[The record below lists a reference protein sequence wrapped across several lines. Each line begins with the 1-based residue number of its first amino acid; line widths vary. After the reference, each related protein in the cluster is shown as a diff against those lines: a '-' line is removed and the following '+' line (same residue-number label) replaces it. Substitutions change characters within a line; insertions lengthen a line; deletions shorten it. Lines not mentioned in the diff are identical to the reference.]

1 MWVDEKG
8 INFMKRVINFNAGPA
23 ALPMEVLRK
32 AQEEMLDWQSTGMSV
47 MEVSHRS
54 SEYEAMHNESQELFR
69 KLAGMGPEWK
79 ILFMTGGASTQF
91 FMVPMNYLFGKRK
104 ATYVVTGH
112 WSKAA
117 KREAQHFGSVDVIST
132 ENKDGSFTR
141 IPKQEELKI
150 DSSSTY
156 VHMTSNNTIYGS
168 QWQYWPE
175 LEGVPLVCDMSSDI
189 FSRPFPVD
197 KLALIYAGAQKN
209 LGPSGVTVV
218 AIRED
223 FLDIAREGSK
233 LPTMLSY
240 RTFSENNSLYNTP
253 PCFSIYILNLM
264 LKWLLYRIGGL
275 QKMQEI
281 NEEKARILYEAID
294 LSDNFYR
301 GPVEKGSRS
310 QMNVVFRLKTPEME
324 DTFIEKARSAGI
336 VGVRGH
342 RSTGGIRFSIYNA
355 NLVDNVRK
363 AAEFM
368 EEFQRINR

>member
-1 MWVDEKG
+1 VVEKG
-8 INFMKRVINFNAGPA
+8 KKFMKRAINFNAGPA
-23 ALPMEVLRK
+23 ALPMEVLLK
-32 AQEEMLDWQSTGMSV
+32 AQEEMLDWQGTGMSV

-91 FMVPMNYLFGKRK
+91 FMVPMNYLFRERK
-104 ATYVVTGH
+104 ATYIVTGH
-112 WSKAA
+112 WGKAA
-117 KREAQHFGSVDVIST
+117 VKEAMRFGSIDVIST
-132 ENKDGSFTR
+132 ENEDGSFTR
-141 IPKQEELKI
+141 IPKQEELRI
-150 DSSSTY
+150 DPTSTY

-168 QWQYWPE
+168 QWHYWPE
-175 LEGVPLVCDMSSDI
+175 MGEAPLVCDISSDI

-223 FLDIAREGSK
+223 FLYLAQEQSK

-253 PCFSIYILNLM
+253 PCFSIYILNLK
-264 LKWLLYRIGGL
+264 LKWLLYTIGGL
-275 QKMQEI
+275 ENMQKI

-294 LSDNFYR
+294 SSEGFYR
-301 GPVEKGSRS
+301 GTVEKESRS

-324 DTFIEKARSAGI
+324 DTFIKQAKSAGI
-336 VGVRGH
+336 VGIRGH

-355 NLVDNVRK
+355 NLVDNIRK
-363 AAEFM
+363 AVEFM
-368 EEFQRINR
+368 EEFRLINR

>member
-1 MWVDEKG
+1 
-8 INFMKRVINFNAGPA
+8 MKRVINFNAGPA

-156 VHMTSNNTIYGS
+156 VHMTS
-168 QWQYWPE
+168 
-175 LEGVPLVCDMSSDI
+175 
-189 FSRPFPVD
+189 
-197 KLALIYAGAQKN
+197 
-209 LGPSGVTVV
+209 
-218 AIRED
+218 
-223 FLDIAREGSK
+223 
-233 LPTMLSY
+233 
-240 RTFSENNSLYNTP
+240 
-253 PCFSIYILNLM
+253 
-264 LKWLLYRIGGL
+264 
-275 QKMQEI
+275 
-281 NEEKARILYEAID
+281 
-294 LSDNFYR
+294 
-301 GPVEKGSRS
+301 
-310 QMNVVFRLKTPEME
+310 
-324 DTFIEKARSAGI
+324 
-336 VGVRGH
+336 
-342 RSTGGIRFSIYNA
+342 
-355 NLVDNVRK
+355 
-363 AAEFM
+363 
-368 EEFQRINR
+368 